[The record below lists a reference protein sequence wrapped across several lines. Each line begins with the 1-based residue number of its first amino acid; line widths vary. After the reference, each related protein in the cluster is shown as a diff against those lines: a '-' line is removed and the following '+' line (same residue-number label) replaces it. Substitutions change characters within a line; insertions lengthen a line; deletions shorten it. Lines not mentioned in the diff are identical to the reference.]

1 MLENYNSLV
10 NIGVYSYYL
19 PFLLVLFL
27 LYNKNSLSKFEYLLF
42 FFVTYNALLQ
52 LIEELFLDGRID
64 NFNPVYNIQTIFD
77 FCSIISIFS
86 ILLKDYNPKIKKQFN
101 YLILLYVLI
110 SMSELL
116 FINDLFSINL
126 YANNLSKFLIIII
139 ASFTIYLSEIKI
151 KITSSQ
157 KIFTYTIFIY
167 SILTLPI
174 TLFEEFIRFKLNS
187 VFIILWS
194 LNILFVILYNLSLT
208 LALWKLKK

>member
-86 ILLKDYNPKIKKQFN
+86 ILLKDFNPKIKKQFN

-139 ASFTIYLSEIKI
+139 ASFTIYHNEIKL

-157 KIFTYTIFIY
+157 KIFTYSNLFYTVV
-167 SILTLPI
+167 TLPI
-174 TLFEEFIRFKLNS
+174 ALFEQYIRLHSDDYF
-187 VFIILWS
+187 FIIWS
-194 LNILFVILYNLSLT
+194 LNVTFTILYNLSLT

>member
-1 MLENYNSLV
+1 MLENYSSLV
-10 NIGVYSYYL
+10 KIGVYSYYL

-27 LYNKNSLSKFEYLLF
+27 LYNKNSFSKFEYLLF
-42 FFVTYNALLQ
+42 FYVTYNALLQ
-52 LIEELFLDGRID
+52 LIEELFIDGHID
-64 NFNPVYNIQTIFD
+64 NFNPIYNIQTIVD

-86 ILLKDYNPKIKKQFN
+86 ILLKDFNPKIKKQIN

-110 SMSELL
+110 SISELL

-139 ASFTIYLSEIKI
+139 ASITIYLSEIKI

>member
-86 ILLKDYNPKIKKQFN
+86 ILLKDFNPKIKKQFN

>member
-1 MLENYNSLV
+1 MLENYSSLV
-10 NIGVYSYYL
+10 KIGVYSYYL

-27 LYNKNSLSKFEYLLF
+27 LYNKNSFSKFEYLLF

-64 NFNPVYNIQTIFD
+64 NFNPIYNIQTIVD

-86 ILLKDYNPKIKKQFN
+86 ILLKDFNPKIKKQFN

-110 SMSELL
+110 SISELL